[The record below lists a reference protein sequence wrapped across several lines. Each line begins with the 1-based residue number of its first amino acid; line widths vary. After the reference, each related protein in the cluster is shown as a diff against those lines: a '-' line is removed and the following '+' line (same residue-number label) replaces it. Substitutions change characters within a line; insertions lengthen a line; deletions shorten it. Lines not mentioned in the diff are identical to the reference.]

1 MIIDKYC
8 RDETISWRTSF
19 HHRYTRY
26 NISARMCVARGLSA
40 IMTKELILLGYDLL
54 TRGPVPDCGF
64 GFEGVVRTTL
74 LGADGFPEGLFEV

>member
-1 MIIDKYC
+1 
-8 RDETISWRTSF
+8 
-19 HHRYTRY
+19 
-26 NISARMCVARGLSA
+26 MCVARGLSA